1 MKGLYLLGSVIL
13 FISLAWL
20 MFPHALHG
28 ETLSF
33 LSDHYIGEG
42 EEPGMESGF
51 EFHHFLDIL
60 LGLNGILL
68 ALILMLVSNRQELVH
83 TALSKQHIGY

>member
-1 MKGLYLLGSVIL
+1 M
-13 FISLAWL
+13 

-28 ETLSF
+28 KTLS
-33 LSDHYIGEG
+33 LILDHHLD
-42 EEPGMESGF
+42 EEAEHGMEVGF

-68 ALILMLVSNRQELVH
+68 ALILMLISNRQMQVH
-83 TALSKQHIGY
+83 SKSSLGTKSEKSNLGY